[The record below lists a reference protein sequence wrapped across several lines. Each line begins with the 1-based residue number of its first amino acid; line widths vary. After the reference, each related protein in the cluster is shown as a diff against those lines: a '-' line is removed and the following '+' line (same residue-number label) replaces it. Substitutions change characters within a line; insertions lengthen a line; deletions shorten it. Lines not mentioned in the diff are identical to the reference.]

1 MKALNIHSKQNTPF
15 LSDNTI
21 KPYCKRMFI
30 YMRTKVNRA
39 TYIVMGTKCVKVDRL
54 SWASKLG
61 YLINP
66 FWILISNV
74 IFCFFF
80 SIFQSFEHSHNN
92 MQLALCFYLSFVEKN
107 CDGM

>member
-1 MKALNIHSKQNTPF
+1 VKALNIHSKQNIPF

-21 KPYCKRMFI
+21 KPYCKRMII
-30 YMRTKVNRA
+30 YMRTKVVRA
-39 TYIVMGTKCVKVDRL
+39 TYIVMGTKCVKVVRF

-66 FWILISNV
+66 FWILIGNA

-80 SIFQSFEHSHNN
+80 SIFQSFEH
-92 MQLALCFYLSFVEKN
+92 LIV
-107 CDGM
+107 